1 MGAHRILAMNWLRRQ
16 YDDIKGNLK
25 WALLGPIWAAIVWA
39 ANRLLHMI
47 PNMPAWAVWV
57 ILLVLSSVLFV
68 WVANKRGGGVGD
80 QKTAP
85 TATNALIGP
94 PANFDAALYF
104 QKSYASPLQQGVE
117 SNVRAA
123 ATQNQPN
130 DKEGFYVRLIAVGL
144 IAYVY
149 DQVWAYIFRSQI
161 LLLTELNR
169 KMLTLAE
176 VKTYYDRAVSNDP
189 NRYANY
195 SFDQW
200 IGFMKGNFLLIQ
212 HPSAMV
218 EITVRARDFLKYLVH
233 WGRSAD
239 DRIF

>member
-1 MGAHRILAMNWLRRQ
+1 MNWLRRQ
-16 YDDIKGNLK
+16 YNDIKGNFK
-25 WALLGPIWAAIVWA
+25 WAVLGLLWVGITWAGP
-39 ANRLLHMI
+39 RLLHLI
-47 PNMPAWAVWV
+47 PNMPAWPVWV
-57 ILLVLSSVLFV
+57 IGIIASATLFV
-68 WVANKRGGGVGD
+68 WVASNRGGGGGD

-85 TATNALIGP
+85 AATNALIGP

-117 SNVRAA
+117 NNARAA
-123 ATQNQPN
+123 ATHTQPH
-130 DKEGFYVRLIAVGL
+130 DREGFYVRLIAVGL

-149 DQVWAYIFRSQI
+149 DIVWAYVFRSQI

-169 KMLTLAE
+169 KMLPLAE
-176 VKTYYDRAVSNDP
+176 VKPYYDRAASSDP
-189 NRYANY
+189 SRFANY

-200 IGFMKGNFLLIQ
+200 MDFMKGNFLLIH

-218 EITVRARDFLKYLVH
+218 EITERGRDFLKYLIH

-239 DRIF
+239 DRLF